1 MRYYENN
8 TRDQQKYL
16 LLASER
22 TVKKNDE
29 VLLLL
34 TMSKVAREKEL
45 MKKYIC
51 KQQTKKL
58 WRALFITISIESCN
72 EI

>member
-1 MRYYENN
+1 
-8 TRDQQKYL
+8 
-16 LLASER
+16 
-22 TVKKNDE
+22 
-29 VLLLL
+29 
-34 TMSKVAREKEL
+34 MSKVAREKEL